1 MKCDVCQQGEASVFL
16 TEIVNGKMKK
26 VNLCLTCSKAKE
38 VNDPTGFGLVEALGL
53 AASSELEMTSVGT
66 KCPVCGFSQNDFK
79 KTGRFGCSHCY
90 DVFGEQL
97 APMLKNMHKGT
108 AHIGKKPVDFERQA
122 EQSRKLQT
130 LRDDLHKAVEAEEY
144 EKAADLRDQLRQ
156 LETGP
161 LA

>member
-16 TEIVNGKMKK
+16 TEIVQGKMKK
-26 VNLCLTCSKAKE
+26 ANLCPACAKAKDVE
-38 VNDPTGFGLVEALGL
+38 QAGFGLVEALGL
-53 AASSELEMTSVGT
+53 GAPSELELSPAGT
-66 KCPVCGFSQNDFK
+66 KCPVCGFSQSDFK

-90 DVFGEQL
+90 DVFGDLL

-108 AHIGKKPVDFERQA
+108 EHVGKKPEDFERQA
-122 EQSRKLQT
+122 EQSRKLQA
-130 LRDDLHKAVEAEEY
+130 LREDLDRAVEAEEY
-144 EKAADLRDQLRQ
+144 EKAATLRDQLRQ